1 MNFNMRLKIRN
12 IGSCIAFASGLAL
25 LSISPRSGEA
35 ATLPELP
42 RVFMDTTY
50 SPPAGNIITVNAGGD
65 FQTALNNATLGDTI
79 VLQAGATFVGPFT
92 LPNKT
97 SGSGWIYI
105 RSSAYANLPPP
116 GSRVSPFYA
125 ANMPKIVVGSGVG
138 GAIQTTTSSHHFR
151 FVGIEIKPVAGQFV
165 FGLVDIGNGNSSNT
179 TVPDNIVFDRCYVH
193 GDLSAP
199 AGRRGFT
206 LSGTNIAVIDSHV
219 SGFSEAGADS
229 QAIFGYQGNGPFK
242 IVNNFLEGASENV
255 LFGGADP
262 AIPNSVPSDI
272 EIRRNHFFKPLSW
285 IGARLTT
292 KNLLEFK
299 NAQRVLVEGNVFE
312 NVFADA
318 QAGFALLITPR
329 NQSGTAPW
337 SVTQDITIRL
347 NKFVNVDQGINL
359 SGRDDVFT
367 SQITRRILI
376 ENNILEVTR
385 LNNSD
390 GRIFQ
395 FLNGPV
401 DVTVR
406 HNTGI
411 ITVAGGTTSVTESY
425 VNKVDRFDFNDN
437 LVSVGSYGFIGAGT
451 GPGIATLT
459 TFFTNYTFTKNALI
473 GDDFGGGLYPAGN
486 FSPLTPAAVGFVNYA
501 GGNYTLSSGSTF
513 RNAAS
518 DGKDLGAD
526 IAAVVAA
533 GGGGLVSGVPAPSNA
548 R

>member
-1 MNFNMRLKIRN
+1 MNFNMLLKIRN
-12 IGSCIAFASGLAL
+12 MGSCIAFMSGLAL

-50 SPPAGNIITVNAGGD
+50 SPPAGNIITVNAGGN
-65 FQTALNNATLGDTI
+65 FQAALNSAALGDTI

-125 ANMPKIVVGSGVG
+125 ANMPKLVVGSTVG
-138 GAIQTTTSSHHFR
+138 GTIQTTTSSHHFR

-193 GDLSAP
+193 GDSSAP

-229 QAIFGYQGNGPFK
+229 QAIFGYQGSGPFK

-285 IGARLTT
+285 IGARLTV

-312 NVFADA
+312 NSFPDA
-318 QAGFALLITPR
+318 QVGFALLITPR

-337 SVTQDITIRL
+337 SVTQDITVRL
-347 NKFVNVDQGINL
+347 NKFINVGSGVNL
-359 SGRDDVFT
+359 AGRDNNFPAQTT
-367 SQITRRILI
+367 SRILI
-376 ENNILEVTR
+376 ENNIFEVTR
-385 LNNSD
+385 LNDAD

-395 FLNGPV
+395 FLSGPI

-411 ITVAGGTTSVTESY
+411 ITVAGGTAGFSE
-425 VNKVDRFDFNDN
+425 NNPKADQFDFRDN
-437 LVSVGSYGFIGAGT
+437 IISSGSYGFIGTGT
-451 GPGIATLT
+451 GEGNSTLT
-459 TFFTNYTFTKNALI
+459 AFFTNFIFTNNAI
-473 GDDFGGGLYPAGN
+473 IGGGNTYPAGN
-486 FSPLTPAAVGFVNYA
+486 FFPVNTAAVGFVNFA
-501 GGNYTLSSGSTF
+501 GGNYTLTARSPF

-518 DGKDLGAD
+518 DGKDVGAD
-526 IAAVVAA
+526 IAAIVAA
-533 GGGGLVSGVPAPSNA
+533 GAGATVSGLPAPANLQA
-548 R
+548 Q

>member
-1 MNFNMRLKIRN
+1 MNLNMRQKIRN
-12 IGSCIAFASGLAL
+12 FGSCIALMSGLAL
-25 LSISPRSGEA
+25 LLISPRSGEA

-42 RVFMDTTY
+42 RVFMNTTY
-50 SPPAGNIITVNAGGD
+50 SPPTGSIITVNAGGN
-65 FQTALNNATLGDTI
+65 FQAALNSAVLGDTI

-125 ANMPKIVVGSGVG
+125 ANMPKIVVGPTVG

-285 IGARLTT
+285 IGARLTV
-292 KNLLEFK
+292 KNLLELK

-312 NVFADA
+312 NSFPDA
-318 QAGFALLITPR
+318 QVGFALLITPR

-337 SVTQDITIRL
+337 SVTQDITVRL
-347 NKFVNVDQGINL
+347 NKFVNVGQGINL
-359 SGRDDVFT
+359 AGRDDAFP

-376 ENNILEVTR
+376 ENNILEVTK
-385 LNNSD
+385 LNGAD

-395 FLNGPV
+395 FLSGPV

-406 HNTGI
+406 HNTAI
-411 ITVAGGTTSVTESY
+411 ITVAGGVASFSE
-425 VNKVDRFDFNDN
+425 NNPKADQFDFRDN
-437 LVSVGSYGFIGAGT
+437 VISRGSLGFLGT
-451 GPGIATLT
+451 GTGEGISTLT
-459 TFFTNYTFTKNALI
+459 AFFTNFIFTKNAII
-473 GDDFGGGLYPAGN
+473 GGENTYPAGN
-486 FSPLTPAAVGFVNYA
+486 FFPVNAAAVGFVNFA
-501 GGNYTLSSGSTF
+501 GGNYTLSSGSAF

-533 GGGGLVSGVPAPSNA
+533 GGGGLLSGVSAPTSLQA
-548 R
+548 P

>member
-12 IGSCIAFASGLAL
+12 IGSCIAFVSGVAL
-25 LSISPRSGEA
+25 LSISPRSGVA

-50 SPPAGNIITVNAGGD
+50 SPPAGNTITVNAGGN
-65 FQTALNNATLGDTI
+65 FQAALNSASLGDTI
-79 VLQAGATFVGPFT
+79 VLQAGATFIGPFT

-105 RSSAYANLPPP
+105 RSSAYASLPPP
-116 GSRVSPFYA
+116 GSRVSPSYA
-125 ANMPKIVVGSGVG
+125 VNMPKIVVGSTVG
-138 GAIQTTTSSHHFR
+138 GAIQTIANSHHFR

-165 FGLVDIGNGNSSNT
+165 YGLVDIGNGDSSNT

-206 LSGTNIAVIDSHV
+206 MSGTSIAVIDSHV
-219 SGFSEAGADS
+219 SGFSESGADS

-242 IVNNFLEGASENV
+242 IVNNFLEAASENV

-285 IGARLTT
+285 IGATLTV
-292 KNLLEFK
+292 KNLLELK

-312 NVFADA
+312 NSFPDA
-318 QAGFALLITPR
+318 QVGFALLITPR
-329 NQSGTAPW
+329 NQSGNAPW
-337 SVTQDITIRL
+337 SVTQDITVRL
-347 NKFVNVDQGINL
+347 NKFINVGSGVNL
-359 SGRDDVFT
+359 AGRDNNFPAQTT
-367 SQITRRILI
+367 SRILI
-376 ENNILEVTR
+376 ENNIFQVTR
-385 LNNSD
+385 LNDAD
-390 GRIFQ
+390 GRIVQ
-395 FLNGPV
+395 FLSGPI

-411 ITVAGGTTSVTESY
+411 ITVAGGTAGFSE
-425 VNKVDRFDFNDN
+425 NNPKADQFDFRDN
-437 LVSVGSYGFIGAGT
+437 IISSGSYGFIGTGT
-451 GPGIATLT
+451 GEGNSTLT
-459 TFFTNYTFTKNALI
+459 AFFTNFIFTKNVI
-473 GDDFGGGLYPAGN
+473 ISGGNTYPAGN
-486 FSPLTPAAVGFVNYA
+486 FFPVNAAAVGFVNFA
-501 GGNYTLSSGSTF
+501 GGNYMLTAGSAF

-518 DGKDLGAD
+518 DGKDVGAD
-526 IAAVVAA
+526 IAAIVAA
-533 GGGGLVSGVPAPSNA
+533 GAGATVSGLPAPANLQA
-548 R
+548 Q